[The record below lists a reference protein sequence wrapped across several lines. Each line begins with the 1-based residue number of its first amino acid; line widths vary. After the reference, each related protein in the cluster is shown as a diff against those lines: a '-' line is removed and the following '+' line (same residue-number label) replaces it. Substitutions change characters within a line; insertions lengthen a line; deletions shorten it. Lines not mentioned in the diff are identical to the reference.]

1 MESGIT
7 KKHWRVWAWNKVQKI
22 HYISGNFIRM
32 NVLFTFDVEIWCNSW
47 STSGCRSGSSTAP
60 ASEWTDEARDAL
72 LENVTVKRQHLT
84 PSTASMNDNYK
95 IWSMCSEFISSAT
108 IDIFR
113 ADQAAKITPGISDIG
128 NHPGNFMITNDMLE
142 RWHPVRARVAGCGR

>member
-7 KKHWRVWAWNKVQKI
+7 KKHWRVWAWNKVQK
-22 HYISGNFIRM
+22 
-32 NVLFTFDVEIWCNSW
+32 DVGQEVQLH
-47 STSGCRSGSSTAP
+47 RHP
-60 ASEWTDEARDAL
+60 EWTDEARNAL
-72 LENVTVKRQHLT
+72 LENVTIKRQHLT

-95 IWSMCSEFISSAT
+95 IWSICSEFISSTT

-128 NHPGNFMITNDMLE
+128 NHPGNFMITNDVLE
-142 RWHPVRARVAGCGR
+142 RWHPVRTRVAGCGR